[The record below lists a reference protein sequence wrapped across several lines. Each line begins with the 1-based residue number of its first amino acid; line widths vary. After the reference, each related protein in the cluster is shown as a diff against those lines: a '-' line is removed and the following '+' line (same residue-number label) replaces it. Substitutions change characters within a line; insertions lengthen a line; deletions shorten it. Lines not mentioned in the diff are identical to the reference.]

1 MDKWN
6 LLALLVLVG
15 VISTIDAKDAA
26 DADDQSSKPPK
37 PFGIGR
43 GSIFIGGRE
52 TDEEGTEIALK
63 IYRQFIQYKRIF
75 NLSEIDEDYYGRL
88 ETTVIINFMKLYFKL
103 ELFLDTQTEINAL
116 EDVLSIQHVKKESAF
131 ATMMNVISD

>member
-1 MDKWN
+1 MEKWN
-6 LLALLVLVG
+6 LMALLVLVG

-43 GSIFIGGRE
+43 GSTFIGGRE

-63 IYRQFIQYKRIF
+63 IYRQFIQYKRIVHAT
-75 NLSEIDEDYYGRL
+75 EIDEDYYGRF
-88 ETTVIINFMKLYFKL
+88 IMFMRILL
-103 ELFLDTQTEINAL
+103 TLP
-116 EDVLSIQHVKKESAF
+116 
-131 ATMMNVISD
+131 